1 MRDIRKIFHAIY
13 IKSLEQHC
21 RRFLWRNLQQQQS
34 PDAYV
39 TERVKLGD
47 TPGPAISTEAI
58 YKTADLFR
66 ENCPRAG
73 DLLKKSSYVDD
84 LINSFPVRLMR

>member
-1 MRDIRKIFHAIY
+1 MGNIRKIFHAIY
-13 IKSLEQHC
+13 IKSLGQHC
-21 RRFLWRNLQQQQS
+21 HRFLWRNLQQQQS

-39 TERVKLGD
+39 MERVKLGD
-47 TPGPAISTEAI
+47 TPGPAICAEAV

-66 ENCPRAG
+66 ENCPQAG

-84 LINSFPVRLMR
+84 SINSSPVRLMR